1 MWSSNCLPT
10 VSFSLEFETV
20 TAVGLQSSTDAFLYL
35 SPSPCVSHSGYWCP
49 TLWISLVTVLV
60 SWFPLMC
67 LPLWLMVSGS
77 PDASLHWSLFICLR
91 VWLVVSPILA
101 SVVWLSRCLSLPL
114 PSCVCHSGKWCPD
127 VFSLLSL
134 GSHHLSLTMCVPIH
148 LSLNLVAFNHQL
160 FDFFINSPLCAFSI
174 LCFSPPV
181 SHLICLS
188 IHMSPLVAVS
198 CSCFITIS
206 FVRGPYLSSFLPC
219 AFLLSQEVHQHRLQI
234 AITWKT
240 CCFWFML
247 FSIEMD

>member
-1 MWSSNCLPT
+1 MWSSNCLPA

-20 TAVGLQSSTDAFLYL
+20 TAVGLQSSPDAFLYL
-35 SPSPCVSHSGYWCP
+35 SLSPCVSHSGYWCP
-49 TLWISLVTVLV
+49 TLWISFVTVLV

-101 SVVWLSRCLSLPL
+101 SVVWLSRCPSLPL

-134 GSHHLSLTMCVPIH
+134 GSHDLSLTICLPIH
-148 LSLNLVAFNHQL
+148 LLVCLSGGVWFFRLFAFVRVFHLL
-160 FDFFINSPLCAFSI
+160 FLT
-174 LCFSPPV
+174 
-181 SHLICLS
+181 ICLPFHLPP

-198 CSCFITIS
+198 CSCFIAIS
-206 FVRGPYLSSFLPC
+206 FVIGPYLCSFLPLC
-219 AFLLSQEVHQHRLQI
+219 PLVVSGVTPA
-234 AITWKT
+234 
-240 CCFWFML
+240 
-247 FSIEMD
+247 

>member
-134 GSHHLSLTMCVPIH
+134 GSHHLSLTICLPIH
-148 LSLNLVAFNHQL
+148 LSPNSFVFNHWSAL
-160 FDFFINSPLCAFSI
+160 VVVSDSFACSPLCVSSI
-174 LCFSPPV
+174 FCFSPFV
-181 SHLICLS
+181 SHFICL
-188 IHMSPLVAVS
+188 P
-198 CSCFITIS
+198 FIC
-206 FVRGPYLSSFLPC
+206 LP
-219 AFLLSQEVHQHRLQI
+219 
-234 AITWKT
+234 
-240 CCFWFML
+240 
-247 FSIEMD
+247 